1 VFCYIETNSSFST
14 LCCIT
19 FVFGLLPHSII
30 FELDRFLQWDLTGWW
45 LQCAAPC
52 CIYSHCRLGSLSLVG
67 RTWHTSRHCE
77 ALLLIPSFLG
87 TILSFIYYLFRNMPS
102 SSSISL
108 PSIKD
113 GDTCMCFGFFPSL
126 TDLFYFIFGFFGVYA
141 VPKLWKW
148 ISDFQVSDTV
158 ILIKLIGKFFRWC
171 ALSVVW
177 LGS

>member
-1 VFCYIETNSSFST
+1 M
-14 LCCIT
+14 LCWIT
-19 FVFGLLPHSII
+19 FVFGLLPRSII
-30 FELDRFLQWDLTGWW
+30 FEWDRFVQWDLTDWW
-45 LQCAAPC
+45 LLCAAPC

-113 GDTCMCFGFFPSL
+113 GDTCMCLDFFPSL
-126 TDLFYFIFGFFGVYA
+126 TDLFYFIFGFFWCVCSA
-141 VPKLWKW
+141 QIVEMNFRFSSKW
-148 ISDFQVSDTV
+148 HSDFNQAYRQ
-158 ILIKLIGKFFRWC
+158 IF
-171 ALSVVW
+171 
-177 LGS
+177 